1 MVAIRTAALVP
12 ALLVTMLCA
21 SEGST
26 LPLMANIGAGF
37 GQKWMSEPSFPRST
51 DTGSAWEPIVTVI
64 FGHRSLP
71 VVLEGYASGTRQD
84 GRPDT
89 ANDVLLRETRL
100 ETGLGLAGITRLGPI
115 YTHLGGGIARISS
128 KTRTLYSEAP
138 EGSFTGTGHWI
149 GGGAFFPLG
158 AGFDVGSAFRYTNI
172 DRHLDPHYGYEL
184 GGVSASALVGW
195 GLLR

>member
-1 MVAIRTAALVP
+1 MLLPVFLVA
-12 ALLVTMLCA
+12 MLCA
-21 SEGST
+21 SEGLA
-26 LPLMANIGAGF
+26 LPLIGNIGAGF
-37 GQKWMSEPSFPRST
+37 GEKWRSEPSFPRST
-51 DTGSAWEPIVTVI
+51 ETGGAWEPIVNVI
-64 FGHRSLP
+64 LGHRSLP

-89 ANDVLLRETRL
+89 ANDVLLRETRV

-138 EGSFTGTGHWI
+138 ERSFTGTGHWI

-158 AGFDVGSAFRYTNI
+158 AGFDVGGVFRYTNI
-172 DRHLDPHYGYEL
+172 DRHLDPNYGYEL
-184 GGVSASALVGW
+184 GGVSASALVGC